1 MKKDRVN
8 NPKSKIAQFFCR
20 HKHTEWYTKKSNSP
34 FSAISG
40 ERRYLICE
48 DCGKEI
54 RSFFAEYEGMGFK

>member
-1 MKKDRVN
+1 MNRVD
-8 NPKSKIAQFFCR
+8 NPKCKLAQWFCK
-20 HKHTEWYTKKSNSP
+20 HKNTGWYTKKSDSP

-54 RSFFAEYEGMGFK
+54 RSYFAEYEGMGFK

>member
-8 NPKSKIAQFFCR
+8 NPKNKIAQFFCR
-20 HKHTEWYTKKSNSP
+20 HKHTDWYTKISNSP
-34 FSAISG
+34 FSTISG

-54 RSFFAEYEGMGFK
+54 KSTFCEYEGMGFK

>member
-1 MKKDRVN
+1 MDRVN
-8 NPKSKIAQFFCR
+8 NPKNKIAQFFCR
-20 HKHTEWYTKKSNSP
+20 HKHTEWYTKKSNSS

-40 ERRYLICE
+40 ERRYLICK

>member
-8 NPKSKIAQFFCR
+8 NPKNKIAQFFCR
-20 HKHTEWYTKKSNSP
+20 HKHTDWYFKKSNSR

-48 DCGKEI
+48 DCGKKI
-54 RSFFAEYEGMGFK
+54 YSFSTEYEGMGFK